1 MKNNRAKN
9 KEIVKRAR
17 KKIGVDVGSMRL
29 PAKQKRSHKVIFKVD
44 NVNKSFKIGKRYIK
58 VLKDIDLCFY
68 SGEFVIVF
76 GPSGCG
82 KSTLLHTMLGLEEPD
97 KGRVYLRDK
106 SVYQLTD
113 ENRLNWRR
121 EKIGIVFQQSNWIKS
136 LSVLEN
142 VSYPLYLSD
151 LGDKEIASKAM
162 EMLKLV
168 GLEKTAGQ
176 QPTELSGG
184 EQQRVALARALVTDP
199 GIIIADEPTG
209 NLDSKSSKDL
219 IGLLAKLN
227 RKDRKAV
234 IMVTHEDDFLPVAN
248 RRVYIK
254 DGRVVG
260 DEHD

>member
-9 KEIVKRAR
+9 KAMVKRAR
-17 KKIGVDVGSMRL
+17 RKIGTDVGSMRL
-29 PAKQKRSHKVIFKVD
+29 PKKQKRSHKVIFKMEKVG
-44 NVNKSFKIGKRYIK
+44 KSFKIGKRYIR

-97 KGRVYLRDK
+97 RGRVWLRGK
-106 SVYQLTD
+106 SVYQMED

-142 VSYPLYLSD
+142 VSYPLYLSGLSD
-151 LGDKEIASKAM
+151 GEIEDKARQ
-162 EMLKLV
+162 MLKLV
-168 GLEKTAGQ
+168 DLEKTAKQ

-209 NLDSKSSKDL
+209 NLDSRSGKEL

-227 RKDRKAV
+227 RKERKAIV
-234 IMVTHEDDFLPVAN
+234 MVTHEDDFLPVAN
-248 RRVYIK
+248 RRVYMK
-254 DGRVVG
+254 DGRIVG